1 MEFQMRN
8 KTFISSMVLSVV
20 CVSAANAGVVDPF
33 TVASS
38 ATDGAGTPTETPITG
53 GLWDTRYSKVD
64 YRTNI
69 TNRAT
74 ASLVVDASTNAATFT
89 VTRVGLANNQMS
101 SDQSG
106 ELAYEGGA
114 PDVSNF
120 TSLTFNYTSTF
131 SALLFEINLG
141 GKTATKTI
149 SASAGGT
156 FTLTAA
162 ELNGAFDGASYMNLV
177 LRQDNS
183 NASGTFTMTNLVA
196 NGIPA
201 PGAIALLGAAGLVG
215 ARRRRA

>member
-1 MEFQMRN
+1 MRN
-8 KTFISSMVLSVV
+8 KTFISSIVLSVA

-38 ATDGAGTPTETPITG
+38 ATDGAGAPTVTPITG
-53 GLWDTRYSKVD
+53 GLWDTRYTNVQ
-64 YRTNI
+64 YRTYW
-69 TNRAT
+69 AT
-74 ASLVVDASTNAATFT
+74 ASMVVDASTNAATFT
-89 VTRVGLANNQMS
+89 VTRVGAANTS
-101 SDQSG
+101 SSNDQR
-106 ELAYEGGA
+106 GA
-114 PDVSNF
+114 LEYDNNAGVTDVSNF

-131 SALLFEINLG
+131 SALQFEIDLG

-162 ELNGAFDGASYMNLV
+162 ELTGAFNGQGNMNLWFT
-177 LRQDNS
+177 QNNS
-183 NASGTFTMTNLVA
+183 NASNTFTMTNLVA

-201 PGAIALLGAAGLVG
+201 PGAIALLSAAGLFG

>member
-1 MEFQMRN
+1 MR
-8 KTFISSMVLSVV
+8 TQAFISSMVLSVA
-20 CVSAANAGVVDPF
+20 CVSAANAAVVDPF

-38 ATDGAGTPTETPITG
+38 ATDGAGTVTETPITG
-53 GLWDTRYSKVD
+53 GLWDTRYTNVQ

-89 VTRVGLANNQMS
+89 VTRVGAANFQN
-101 SDQSG
+101 DQSG
-106 ELAYEGGA
+106 ALEYDNAAGVT
-114 PDVSNF
+114 DVSNF

-131 SALLFEINLG
+131 SALLFEIDLG
-141 GKTATKTI
+141 GKIATKTI

-156 FTLTAA
+156 FTLLAS
-162 ELNGAFDGASYMNLV
+162 ELTVDGAPGGYMNIV

-196 NGIPA
+196 NGISVPA
-201 PGAIALLGAAGLVG
+201 PGAAALIGLAGLV
-215 ARRRRA
+215 ASRRRRN

>member
-1 MEFQMRN
+1 MDFHMRN
-8 KTFISSMVLSVV
+8 TTFISSMVLSVA

-38 ATDGAGTPTETPITG
+38 ATDDSGNPTVTPITG
-53 GLWDTRYSKVD
+53 GLWDTRYTNVQ
-64 YRTNI
+64 YRINI

-74 ASLVVDASTNAATFT
+74 ASMVVDASTNAATFT
-89 VTRVGLANNQMS
+89 VTRVGLANNQN
-101 SDQSG
+101 DQSG
-106 ELAYEGGA
+106 ALEYDNNAGVT
-114 PDVSNF
+114 DVSNF

-131 SALLFEINLG
+131 SALLFEIDLG
-141 GKTATKTI
+141 GKNATKTI

-162 ELNGAFDGASYMNLV
+162 ELSGAFSGAGYMNLV
-177 LRQDNS
+177 FRQDDS

-196 NGIPA
+196 NGVPA
-201 PGAIALLGAAGLVG
+201 PGAAALVGLAGLM

>member
-1 MEFQMRN
+1 MRTQ
-8 KTFISSMVLSVV
+8 TFISSMVLSVA
-20 CVSAANAGVVDPF
+20 CVSAANAAVVDPF

-38 ATDGAGTPTETPITG
+38 ATDGAGTVTETPITG

-89 VTRVGLANNQMS
+89 VTRVGLANNQN
-101 SDQSG
+101 DQSC
-106 ELAYEGGA
+106 ELAYEGVA

-131 SALLFEINLG
+131 SALQFDIDLG

-162 ELNGAFDGASYMNLV
+162 ELTGAFNGQSYMNLV
-177 LRQDNS
+177 FRQDNS
-183 NASGTFTMTNLVA
+183 NANGTFTMTNLVA
-196 NGIPA
+196 NGISVPA
-201 PGAIALLGAAGLVG
+201 PGAAALIGLAGLV
-215 ARRRRA
+215 ASRRRRN